1 MTESDAMPVRRG
13 KSKRSWPRRFIIPVL
28 RPFYVVLLAPI
39 ARPVARRLRVIF
51 LTPVIEQ
58 MSAVRHE
65 LDSNLGSIVSTLQ
78 ALEGRT
84 RDAELVMR
92 ESLQRLQT
100 ETDALRASMA
110 RAENGEQ
117 RAHEDMQRLK
127 ADVESARQSIERLEG
142 STNDI
147 RRDVNNEI
155 SAMGRSIR
163 AVLASLSIASERP

>member
-1 MTESDAMPVRRG
+1 
-13 KSKRSWPRRFIIPVL
+13 
-28 RPFYVVLLAPI
+28 
-39 ARPVARRLRVIF
+39 
-51 LTPVIEQ
+51 VIEQ

-84 RDAELVMR
+84 RDAELGMR

-100 ETDALRASMA
+100 ETDALRAGMA

-127 ADVESARQSIERLEG
+127 ADVESASQSIQRLEG